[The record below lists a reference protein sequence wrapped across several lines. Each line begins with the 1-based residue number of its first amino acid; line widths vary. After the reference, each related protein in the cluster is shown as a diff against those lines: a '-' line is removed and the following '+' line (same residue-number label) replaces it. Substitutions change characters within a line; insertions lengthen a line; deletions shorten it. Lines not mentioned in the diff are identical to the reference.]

1 MDASAD
7 RRIDEHVNAPR
18 ISLRSSVPLAATS
31 KLSRSTTSRKISFF
45 LCLIPSER
53 HDTAFV
59 TAIGGLTT
67 SSLCASCVM
76 YSRRIFASE
85 ICG

>member
-1 MDASAD
+1 L
-7 RRIDEHVNAPR
+7 REPR

-31 KLSRSTTSRKISFF
+31 KLRRSTTSRKISFF
-45 LCLIPSER
+45 RCLMPSDR
-53 HDTAFV
+53 HETAFV
-59 TAIGGLTT
+59 TAIGGLAA
-67 SSLCASCVM
+67 SAILCASWVM